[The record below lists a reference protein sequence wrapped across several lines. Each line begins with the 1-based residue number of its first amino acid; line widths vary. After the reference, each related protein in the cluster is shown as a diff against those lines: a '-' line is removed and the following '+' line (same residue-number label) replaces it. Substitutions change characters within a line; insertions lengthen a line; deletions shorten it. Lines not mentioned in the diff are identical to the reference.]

1 MTATGTD
8 VSGPGVRSQGLMLA
22 GCCLAFFIVSLDATI
37 VNVALPTMQADLHAS
52 VTGLQWIID
61 SYTLVFAGLLLLAG
75 STGDRIGR
83 RRMFQAG
90 LVVFAAGSLA
100 CSVAPNLGTLIAFRM
115 LQAAGGAMMQPNALS
130 TIANVI
136 TDPVERA
143 TPSACGPGC
152 SGPPRRPA
160 PSSAGSWWPPS
171 DGGPSSGSTCPS
183 RRPRSCS
190 PPATPRRP
198 ALPIPAGADPP
209 GQILLMLTLGTLTYA
224 IIEGPARGWT
234 SAQIVSLFAV
244 AAISLG
250 AFVTVELHRDE
261 PLLELRFFR
270 SPPFSGATSMA
281 TLAFAILAGFLFLN
295 TLYLQEVRGDSAL
308 MAGVATLPV
317 AVVIAAGAPF
327 TGRIVARHG
336 SRMLMTAAGLFLGGG
351 ALVLTQD
358 RVASSYLV
366 LATGYVLLGFG
377 FALINPPITNTA
389 VGGMPTAQAGVAAA
403 IATSSR
409 QLGNV
414 LGVAIIGSVVASQ
427 LRRSLGQRA
436 DTTKL
441 AASTRA
447 ALGHAGTGTSLR
459 VPSSLPSAP
468 LADQILREAF
478 TTASHTGWD
487 LAAIAGLAIAGIA
500 WHTTSTRAR
509 AIAAASRPAQ

>member
-1 MTATGTD
+1 
-8 VSGPGVRSQGLMLA
+8 
-22 GCCLAFFIVSLDATI
+22 
-37 VNVALPTMQADLHAS
+37 
-52 VTGLQWIID
+52 
-61 SYTLVFAGLLLLAG
+61 
-75 STGDRIGR
+75 
-83 RRMFQAG
+83 
-90 LVVFAAGSLA
+90 
-100 CSVAPNLGTLIAFRM
+100 
-115 LQAAGGAMMQPNALS
+115 
-130 TIANVI
+130 
-136 TDPVERA
+136 
-143 TPSACGPGC
+143 
-152 SGPPRRPA
+152 
-160 PSSAGSWWPPS
+160 
-171 DGGPSSGSTCPS
+171 
-183 RRPRSCS
+183 
-190 PPATPRRP
+190 
-198 ALPIPAGADPP
+198 
-209 GQILLMLTLGTLTYA
+209 MLTLGTLTYA

-358 RVASSYLV
+358 RVASSYLI

-427 LRRSLGQRA
+427 LRRSTGPARQHHQAGGLDPGRPRPRRDGNQPPGPQLTAERPASRSDPPGGVHHGQPHRMGPRGHCRA
-436 DTTKL
+436 GHRGHRL
-441 AASTRA
+441 AHDQHPGPRDRRA
-447 ALGHAGTGTSLR
+447 N
-459 VPSSLPSAP
+459 
-468 LADQILREAF
+468 
-478 TTASHTGWD
+478 
-487 LAAIAGLAIAGIA
+487 
-500 WHTTSTRAR
+500 
-509 AIAAASRPAQ
+509 RPAQ